1 MNVHDINSV
10 GWLQNIDSSIALVIC
25 FRSYVQPVFVN
36 ISKAE
41 FEESGGIKELNNN
54 RHKAISFYNQYGAGR

>member
-41 FEESGGIKELNNN
+41 FEEAGGIKELNNN
-54 RHKAISFYNQYGAGR
+54 RHKTISFYNQYGAGR